1 MGSEQTVRRVLHD
14 RDRRSCTRCASA
26 CLCASSM
33 WLPRSRYVLPCEYVR
48 FFRTVTSAHD
58 AGKHASFVPRE
69 RESGTV
75 DQWGSTTRSTRPTS
89 PCSRTWR
96 SSTTRDSGRGTG
108 RRPLKLRGGRRR
120 ALVALHQDIA
130 TRLASGLS
138 PLPGVRCGGTSSLS
152 EWARAHRCTS
162 ATRPH
167 HLIAAMPWQR
177 WHGSQPLAF

>member
-1 MGSEQTVRRVLHD
+1 MIVIVVVVHAVRVCVRRLCGCLGADMFYLASTFVSLGPL
-14 RDRRSCTRCASA
+14 RALTTPANMQVSC
-26 CLCASSM
+26 
-33 WLPRSRYVLPCEYVR
+33 
-48 FFRTVTSAHD
+48 
-58 AGKHASFVPRE
+58 RE
-69 RESGTV
+69 RERVVV
-75 DQWGSTTRSTRPTS
+75 DQWGSTTQSTRPTS